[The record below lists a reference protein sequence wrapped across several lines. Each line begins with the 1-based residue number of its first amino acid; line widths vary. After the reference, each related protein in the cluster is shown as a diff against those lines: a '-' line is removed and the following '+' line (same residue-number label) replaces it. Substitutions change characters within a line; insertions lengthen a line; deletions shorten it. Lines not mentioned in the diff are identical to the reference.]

1 MDEILV
7 VHAEF
12 DRGRREVERAAEA
25 LGATRRRADRQVAAL
40 LDGDWSGPA
49 SAAFREGWDDWVRG
63 AADVAEGL
71 HAAGSLMAVA
81 QRDLVEQDLGSR
93 ARLDAVSARILERLG

>member
-1 MDEILV
+1 MDEILLR
-7 VHAEF
+7 HAEF

-25 LGATRRRADRQVAAL
+25 LGETRRRADREGGAHHAR
-40 LDGDWSGPA
+40 GRSGPA
-49 SAAFREGWDDWVRG
+49 SPAFREAWDDWVRG
-63 AADVAEGL
+63 ATDVAEGL

-81 QRDLVEQDLGSR
+81 QRDLVEQDDGSR